1 MMTKRKK
8 RSDRN
13 HVIYCITNLLTKEQY
28 VGLTALSYKGNV
40 MRTLKRRM
48 QKHLQRALAED
59 KNWGLCENLRV
70 YGAEN
75 FEYGVLEI
83 VRGKTQAHQ
92 RETYLINNFNP
103 KLNTFK
109 KGM

>member
-48 QKHLQRALAED
+48 QKHLQRALSED
-59 KNWGLCENLRV
+59 KNWGLCENLRKF
-70 YGAEN
+70 GAKN
-75 FEYGVLEI
+75 FEYGVLEV
-83 VRGKTQAHQ
+83 VRGKLEAHA
-92 RETYLINNFNP
+92 RETYLINNYNP

-109 KGM
+109 KGS